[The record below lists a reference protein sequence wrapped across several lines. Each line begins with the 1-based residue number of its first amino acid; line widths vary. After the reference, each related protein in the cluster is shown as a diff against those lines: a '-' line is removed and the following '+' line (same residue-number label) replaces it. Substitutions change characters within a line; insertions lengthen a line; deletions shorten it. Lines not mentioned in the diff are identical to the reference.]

1 MLRQI
6 SYGFRKRVSSYGCYD
21 VNGYRFR
28 SEKYERNKTLAT
40 TNSGVC
46 VACTDGDGNVLE
58 YFGVIE
64 DIIKIS
70 WEGREQLDLILFYCR
85 WFDPTSRG
93 VRRTENLGLVEV
105 KHSSRLRNFEPFVLA
120 SQVTQVYYLSY
131 PCVDKPNLRDWWV
144 VYHAAPRDRLPP
156 IDTNNDST
164 NPTEGPIDDISFFQ
178 EDGLEGTF
186 VINLGGDFEVTA
198 SAASDEITDAKELEE
213 LEKQSV
219 GLQQDETLQ
228 SDEEGEE
235 DDAESY
241 DEDCYEEED
250 F

>member
-1 MLRQI
+1 M
-6 SYGFRKRVSSYGCYD
+6 YH
-21 VNGYRFR
+21 
-28 SEKYERNKTLAT
+28 
-40 TNSGVC
+40 
-46 VACTDGDGNVLE
+46 VAP
-58 YFGVIE
+58 
-64 DIIKIS
+64 
-70 WEGREQLDLILFYCR
+70 W
-85 WFDPTSRG
+85 
-93 VRRTENLGLVEV
+93 
-105 KHSSRLRNFEPFVLA
+105 
-120 SQVTQVYYLSY
+120 
-131 PCVDKPNLRDWWV
+131 
-144 VYHAAPRDRLPP
+144 DRLPP